1 MNVATQSFDAAAR
14 SPVRVLGR
22 WLGDGWHVFR
32 RAPVRLL
39 LLSLLPI
46 LVEGLLQLVPLV
58 GVVVSKLLTP
68 LAAAW
73 IWYLMDARVRSGR
86 FAPKASTV
94 RWLGRLPV
102 ALQWAMIALA
112 VFGFQLLVAGL
123 MGGTDTAKALA
134 TADVA
139 GLNLD
144 RLQLAWVL
152 ASGILVATPLM
163 FVLPLVLL
171 DEIAIGAAMVHSLR
185 AVLAYWKPVVLL
197 TALTTAI
204 LMGVVW
210 MPLLLLVLLPF
221 GMTVGYVAYRDVF
234 HDAVRG

>member
-14 SPVRVLGR
+14 PAVRVLGR
-22 WLGDGWHVFR
+22 WLGEGWQVFR

-46 LVEGLLQLVPLV
+46 LIEGLLQLVPLV
-58 GVVVSKLLTP
+58 GVAVSKLLTP
-68 LAAAW
+68 LAGAW
-73 IWYLMDARVRSGR
+73 IWCLVDARVRSGR

-94 RWLGRLPV
+94 RWLHRLPA
-102 ALQWAMIALA
+102 ALQWAVIALV

-123 MGGTDTAKALA
+123 MGGTDAVKAMA
-134 TADVA
+134 TADAA

-144 RLQLAWVL
+144 RVQLAWVL
-152 ASGILVATPLM
+152 ASGVLVATPLM

-171 DEIAIGAAMVHSLR
+171 DEIAIDAAVVRSLR
-185 AVLAYWKPVVLL
+185 AVLAYWKPVALV

-204 LMGVVW
+204 LMGLVW

-221 GMTVGYVAYRDVF
+221 GVTVGYAAYRDVF
-234 HDAVRG
+234 HDALRG